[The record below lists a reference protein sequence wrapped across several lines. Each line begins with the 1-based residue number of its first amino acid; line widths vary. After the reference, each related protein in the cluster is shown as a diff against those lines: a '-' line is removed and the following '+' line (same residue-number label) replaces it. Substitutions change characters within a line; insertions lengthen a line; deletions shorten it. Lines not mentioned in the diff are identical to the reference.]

1 MGTFVLIAVVVVGI
15 FGITVYNN
23 LVRRRNV
30 VDQAFSTI
38 DVQLTQR
45 YDLIP
50 KLVET
55 VKQYMGH
62 ERSLL
67 EDITRL
73 RSQAVAA
80 TTPADRIAADNQLTR
95 AMGQLNVTMENY
107 PQLKASDT
115 FVQLQRSLN
124 EVEEQLAAARRSYN
138 AAVTDY
144 INAQLEKVRRRV
156 VSVGI
161 IAAALGA
168 IVYSY
173 LWSQGHRDPRLPIG
187 GAVAIIVAYS
197 VYEHRKLTKEY
208 KHIVVRR
215 VVAALG
221 EGLSYTPE
229 SRFTKQDFLDMD
241 LFEKRCEQWNAEDE
255 ICGRKNVVSY

>member
-1 MGTFVLIAVVVVGI
+1 MWILGGI
-15 FGITVYNN
+15 IILGILGASGYNS
-23 LVRRRNV
+23 LVRRRNR
-30 VDQAFSTI
+30 VDQAYSTI
-38 DVQLTQR
+38 EVQLTQR

-67 EDITRL
+67 EDIVRL
-73 RSQAVAA
+73 RQKAVSSANP
-80 TTPADRIAADNQLTR
+80 TDKIKADNDLTR

-144 INAQLEKVRRRV
+144 NNAVQTFP
-156 VSVGI
+156 S
-161 IAAALGA
+161 
-168 IVYSY
+168 S
-173 LWSQGHRDPRLPIG
+173 
-187 GAVAIIVAYS
+187 IVAGS
-197 VYEHRKLTKEY
+197 MNFGTRTMF
-208 KHIVVRR
+208 
-215 VVAALG
+215 VADVAKRG
-221 EGLSYTPE
+221 DVDIRGL
-229 SRFTKQDFLDMD
+229 FK
-241 LFEKRCEQWNAEDE
+241 A
-255 ICGRKNVVSY
+255 